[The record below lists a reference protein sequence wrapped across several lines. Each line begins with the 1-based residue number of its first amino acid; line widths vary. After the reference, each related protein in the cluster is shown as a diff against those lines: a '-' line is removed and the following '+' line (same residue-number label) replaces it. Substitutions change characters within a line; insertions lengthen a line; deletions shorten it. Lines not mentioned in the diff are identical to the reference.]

1 MMRTLRERTGIIICI
16 VIFAFV
22 GLIIVEW
29 GADFSGSG
37 GSRSGDAVGVV
48 NGEKIGLKLFQQ
60 VLRNTARQQPDDQ
73 PVDQGALVREI
84 WGETVS
90 SILLRQQIDK
100 FGITVS
106 DKEIALITRSQPPP
120 VVQNLEVFQT
130 DGEFDVA
137 KYSHFLNDPATFTN
151 ARNKSFV
158 MQLEEQVRQ
167 QWLSY
172 KLQRLLTET
181 VQVSPPEIRH
191 YFEAQNRKVEAEYLF
206 VPAGMVN
213 DDEVQVSDGEI
224 QGRYDENKEKYR
236 HPDQIRM
243 SFVIFPKAPSTEDS
257 VGVYE
262 EIANLRSEIESGAD
276 FEELARAVS
285 EDKGTA
291 ENGGDLGTF
300 GRGRMVAPFEDVA
313 FALEPGQVSEPVITP
328 FGWHLIKVEERLNE
342 DGKEE
347 VRARH
352 ILLRLKASRQTQ
364 EEIFSWAEEFRDRAQ
379 REGFESAV
387 GAAGMQPND
396 SGFLAKDSPVPRL
409 GVGTSWIVNLFL
421 GSEIGTFSN
430 VLERDDYFW
439 IAHLTDRRA
448 NGVTPLD
455 DVREAIACTL
465 SNEKKSE
472 LAGQRL
478 EAIRTQI
485 EQGATFE
492 AAAQAAD
499 LEVRTTG
506 SFSRTESVSGVGQG
520 NAFVGAAFRLKAG
533 DVSEVVIMPRGAY
546 LIRVVEQ
553 TSVDEAAFDENREQL
568 AQQLLQQRQ
577 TEALQT
583 WYAQMYATANI
594 EDHRHHF
601 FAF

>member
-1 MMRTLRERTGIIICI
+1 MMRKLRESTGFILWI

-22 GLIIVEW
+22 GLIVVEW
-29 GADFSGSG
+29 GADFSGGG
-37 GSRSGDAVGVV
+37 GSRSGDAVGVI

-60 VLRNTARQQPDDQ
+60 VLRNSARQQPDDQ

-90 SILLRQQIDK
+90 SILLRQQIEK
-100 FGITVS
+100 LGITVS

-120 VVQNLEVFQT
+120 VVQNLEIFQT
-130 DGEFDVA
+130 DGEFDPA
-137 KYSHFLNDPATFTN
+137 KYSHFLNDPTTFTN
-151 ARNKSFV
+151 ARNKNFV

-191 YFEAQNRKVEAEYLF
+191 YFETQNQKVDAEYLF
-206 VPAGMVN
+206 VPASTVS
-213 DDEVQVSDGEI
+213 DDEVQVSDSEI
-224 QGRYDENKEKYR
+224 QGRYDESQEEYR
-236 HPDQIRM
+236 HPDQVRM
-243 SFVIFPKAPSTEDS
+243 SFVVFPKVPNTKDS
-257 VGVYE
+257 LGVYE
-262 EIANLRSEIESGAD
+262 EITNLRSEIESGAD

-300 GRGRMVAPFEDVA
+300 GRGRMVAPFEEVA
-313 FALEPGQVSEPVITP
+313 FALEAGQVSEPVVTP

-379 REGFESAV
+379 RESFESAV

-396 SGFLAKDSPVPRL
+396 SGFLARDNSVPRL

-421 GSEIGTFSN
+421 DSEIGTFSD
-430 VLERDDYFW
+430 VLEQDDYFW

-448 NGVTPLD
+448 EGVTPLEE
-455 DVREAIACTL
+455 VREAIAREL
-465 SNEKKSE
+465 SNLKKSE

-485 EQGATFE
+485 DQGATFE
-492 AAAQAAD
+492 AAAQGVD
-499 LEVRTTG
+499 LEVRATG
-506 SFSRTESVSGVGQG
+506 PFSRTESVPGIGQG
-520 NAFVGAAFRLKAG
+520 NAFVGAAFGLNEG
-533 DVSEVVIMPRGAY
+533 DVSEVVVMPRGAY
-546 LIRVVEQ
+546 LIRVVEK
-553 TSVDEAAFDENREQL
+553 TSVDEAAFDDNREQL
-568 AQQLLQQRQ
+568 TQQLLQQRQ

-594 EDHRHHF
+594 EDHRHFF